1 MIFALVGN
9 QNCGKT
15 TIFNEI
21 TKMNQHVGNF
31 PGVTVENTIG
41 QVPKIKDTQIVD
53 LPGLYSLNT
62 YTKEEQ
68 VSKEFIL
75 KTKPDVII
83 NVIDSN
89 NLERN
94 LYLTMQLKQLGIPI
108 VIALNMINELQRNGG
123 KIDIEELSKRINTT
137 IVPLTSVT
145 KDEVDNLI
153 SQSVK
158 ASKIKP
164 IKVNYIEQKNRD
176 EIIEK
181 YKEIEKICKQVLV
194 KPKVSKEKK
203 KTYKIDKILTNKY
216 LGIPIFIII
225 MFLIFYLTFNVIGEY
240 GTNLINRGIEVV
252 SQKTEEMLVNNNANI
267 IISTLIIDGIF
278 NGIGSVLSF
287 LPIIVT
293 LYFFLSI
300 LEDSGYMARIAF
312 IMDKPLSKIGLSGR
326 SAVPILLGFGCSV
339 PAILSIRTIQSEK
352 ERKLTMLLV
361 PFISCSAK
369 IPIYAIFISMFFGA
383 NSALIMIMLYTIG
396 VIIGITVT
404 AIVKNKIK
412 TKSETTFLMELPNY
426 RLPSIKNTWH
436 LMWNK
441 TKEFIEKAFSIIFV
455 SSIIIWF
462 LKSFDIGLLLANEE
476 NSILAQIGKKIAP
489 IFSPLGFENWRIA
502 TSLIV
507 GISAKEAVIST
518 LSILTNTTSSLL
530 PNILGIMFTKASCIS
545 FLIFVL
551 LYTPCIASISI
562 IKKEFGLRTAIKV
575 SINQFAI
582 AYIISFITFRLCN
595 LFFNFF

>member
-21 TKMNQHVGNF
+21 TNMNQRVGNF
-31 PGVTVENTIG
+31 PGVTVENVIG
-41 QVPKIKDTQIVD
+41 EVPKIKNCQIVD

-62 YTKEEQ
+62 YTKEET
-68 VSKEFIL
+68 VTREFIL
-75 KTKPDVII
+75 KAKPDVII

-94 LYLTMQLKQLGIPI
+94 LYLTMQLKELGIPI
-108 VIALNMINELQRNGG
+108 VIGLNMLNEFKANGG
-123 KIDIEELSKRINTT
+123 KIDLKQLSYRLNIP
-137 IVPLTSVT
+137 IVPLTNINKNEIQELIEQSLIQAKKIYT
-145 KDEVDNLI
+145 KI
-153 SQSVK
+153 
-158 ASKIKP
+158 
-164 IKVNYIEQKNRD
+164 NYIEQKNKE
-176 EIIEK
+176 EIIKK
-181 YKEIEKICKQVLV
+181 YNEIEKVCNGTVI
-194 KPKVSKEKK
+194 KPKKSKEKN
-203 KTYKIDKILTNKY
+203 KTYKIDKILTNKF
-216 LGIPIFIII
+216 LGIPIFIAI
-225 MFLIFYLTFNVIGEY
+225 MIFIFYLTFNVIGEY
-240 GTNLINRGIEVV
+240 GTELINKGIEIITCKV
-252 SQKTEEMLVNNNANI
+252 ENILIEHNVNQI
-267 IISTLIIDGIF
+267 IRTLIIDGVF

-293 LYFFLSI
+293 LYFCLSI

-312 IMDKPLSKIGLSGR
+312 IMDKPLSKIGLSGK
-326 SAVPILLGFGCSV
+326 SIVPILLGFGCSV

-352 ERKLTMLLV
+352 ERKLTMMLV

-369 IPIYAIFISMFFGA
+369 IPIYAVFISIFFKQY
-383 NSALIMIMLYTIG
+383 SAIFMIIIYILG
-396 VIIGITVT
+396 VILGITIT
-404 AIVKNKIK
+404 SIIK
-412 TKSETTFLMELPNY
+412 KRINSGNQSTFIIELPNY

-462 LKSFDIGLLLANEE
+462 LKSFDINLCLVHED
-476 NSILAQIGKKIAP
+476 NSMLAQIGKKIAP
-489 IFSPLGFENWRIA
+489 IFSPLGFKDWRIA
-502 TSLIV
+502 TALIV

-518 LSILTNTTSSLL
+518 LSILTNTTSNLL
-530 PNILGIMFTKASCIS
+530 QTMLGTIFTPSSTLS

-562 IKKEFGLRTAIKV
+562 IKKEFGLKTSIKI
-575 SINQFAI
+575 SLNQFLI
-582 AYIISFITFRLCN
+582 AYIMAFIIYNLSN
-595 LFFNFF
+595 LFFYFF